1 MIHTKTI
8 TLSLHY
14 KKLQERTAK
23 RQSRSLNI
31 LICLKAK
38 VQMLVSSVGMIMTS
52 ELLRPLRGFRGWG
65 VALGLPLDF
74 ATCPN
79 E

>member
-1 MIHTKTI
+1 M
-8 TLSLHY
+8 
-14 KKLQERTAK
+14 
-23 RQSRSLNI
+23 NI

-52 ELLRPLRGFRGWG
+52 ELLRPLRVFWGWG
-65 VALGLPLDF
+65 MGLGLTLDF

-79 E
+79 EYVAVGVLLPQRGNIIMTLSIS